1 MNRAQALIDQRSR
14 SAQEAVLDAIRRQ
27 PGVTTR
33 ALAELLQMPLEVL
46 KNRVY
51 RLRIAGQ
58 VVDRSEAGFEGLW
71 FAVSPIPRC
80 RSVFELGASL

>member
-1 MNRAQALIDQRSR
+1 MNRAQALIESRAQQAQQR
-14 SAQEAVLDAIRRQ
+14 VLDAIRGR
-27 PGVTTR
+27 PGVTVR
-33 ALAELLQMPLEVL
+33 KLADLLHMPLPVL